1 MDEEVKTALDM
12 AYELLEKPQGST
24 PGAREEEQTDLMR
37 STAFA
42 LVAIAEALQGPAFQP
57 PSWSWRFPVLG
68 ASVNVM
74 PTSRPGRPRQRYAEH
89 RDPHPNG
96 TAVATGRR

>member
-1 MDEEVKTALDM
+1 MDEEVKTALGM

-24 PGAREEEQTDLMR
+24 PGAREEEQTDLR

-74 PTSRPGRPRQRYAEH
+74 PTSRPGRPRQRYVEQ
-89 RDPHPNG
+89 RDPHQNG
-96 TAVATGRR
+96 TAMTTDRR